1 METWYNASIY
11 STKIT
16 EVFVVRET
24 ESTIWVEG
32 KKSGNRKKTDYGGY
46 FKTIQECKDFILSH
60 YTKEIESAERT
71 LAYRKE
77 NLAKAEKLLSKY

>member
-32 KKSGNRKKTDYGGY
+32 EKSGNRKKTDYEGY
-46 FKTIQECKDFILSH
+46 FKTNQEYRDWETDRKSTRLNSSH
-60 YTKEIESAERT
+60 EIPSRMPSSA
-71 LAYRKE
+71 
-77 NLAKAEKLLSKY
+77 